1 MAYNGLQVT
10 ILFHVFVNLPL
21 KASPFIHNFSHTSS
35 SGCFFATWTIRVH
48 QIPLIMSAFLWTTSE
63 ASQEILV
70 GIRQK
75 SCKFGGRNP
84 VVSIFPDLGFVSTA
98 WLIRSTQ
105 SSKLELEKNLRNQ
118 SWLCSDA
125 VGTPL
130 SSSPPSSLPPSSSYS
145 IVILSKSPWS

>member
-105 SSKLELEKNLRNQ
+105 SSKLELEKNLRSNCCRFANNTNRHIHILRSKKWTYRDS
-118 SWLCSDA
+118 SWIYWHCC
-125 VGTPL
+125 
-130 SSSPPSSLPPSSSYS
+130 
-145 IVILSKSPWS
+145 